1 MNGLA
6 TLYAFIAA
14 LYVYVF
20 FYRPRIDMFY
30 NQITPIVKVSPP
42 ARLEPQ
48 PQAYMGPNPTS
59 NQGLTTYIV
68 SQPAPEYPPPMMTP
82 QTAPSSL
89 VPPVVGPLLS
99 MFTEEYSEEPFAEDY
114 ADIE

>member
-1 MNGLA
+1 MNALA

-20 FYRPRIDMFY
+20 FYRPRMDAFY
-30 NQITPIVKVSPP
+30 NEITPIVKVSPP

-48 PQAYMGPNPTS
+48 PQPYMGPEPTS
-59 NQGLTTYIV
+59 QNSLTTYIV
-68 SQPAPEYPPPMMTP
+68 THPAADYPPPMMTP
-82 QTAPSSL
+82 QSAPPSL
-89 VPPVVGPLLS
+89 VPPVVGPLLC
-99 MFTEEYSEEPFAEDY
+99 MFTDEYAEDPFTEDY